1 VKEDLTIRVT
11 TDLREITMNVDPIIV
26 PSVMIVEVTDLTTI
40 VRRMEK
46 TGIHTEIATVRLARL
61 VLMEIATEAMRVLRM
76 VIIARLTAT
85 EKEVII
91 NPHTEIVLLMV
102 TMNAPLMATTIVRLT
117 ETMIVRR
124 MVTTTVRM
132 ETVHRMVIMT
142 VRRTAIALRMAIT
155 TVAMVTNN
163 VRLTVRRDLI
173 STTDRPDQC
182 LIRLREQKVMQR
194 QTA

>member
-1 VKEDLTIRVT
+1 
-11 TDLREITMNVDPIIV
+11 MNVDPIIV

-46 TGIHTEIATVRLARL
+46 TGIHTETTTVRHVRL

-76 VIIARLTAT
+76 VTIARLTAT

-91 NPHTEIVLLMV
+91 NPHTVIVLHMV
-102 TMNAPLMATTIVRLT
+102 TMNAPLMVITIVRLT

-124 MVTTTVRM
+124 MVIATVRM
-132 ETVHRMVIMT
+132 ETVHPTETMT
-142 VRRTAIALRMAIT
+142 VRRTAIVLRMATT

-182 LIRLREQKVMQR
+182 LIRLQELRVTHR

>member
-1 VKEDLTIRVT
+1 
-11 TDLREITMNVDPIIV
+11 MNVDPIIV

-46 TGIHTEIATVRLARL
+46 TGIHTEIATVRLVRL
-61 VLMEIATEAMRVLRM
+61 VLMEIVTEVTRVLRRET
-76 VIIARLTAT
+76 IARLTGT

-91 NPHTEIVLLMV
+91 NPHTVIVLLMV
-102 TMNAPLMATTIVRLT
+102 TMNAPLMVITIVRLT

-124 MVTTTVRM
+124 MVIATVRM
-132 ETVHRMVIMT
+132 ETVHPTETMT
-142 VRRTAIALRMAIT
+142 VRRTVIVLRMATT

-163 VRLTVRRDLI
+163 VRLTVRQDLI
-173 STTDRPDQC
+173 STTDRPDPC
-182 LIRLREQKVMQR
+182 LIRLRQQRVMQR